1 MYKNK
6 SRNRLLFTLFII
18 IGLFFLVF
26 GGIVRWKNSRNSPVD
41 GQETK
46 TPSIL
51 DLPIFKEK
59 VVEPAVEFKQPG
71 VSAVLPSAK
80 WVSQSYNNC
89 GPATTAMALQY
100 FGYNV
105 SQVETKD
112 ALRTNPS
119 DSNVFTYEIRDYL
132 KNNYNI
138 EGKLLFNGNVQ
149 ILKTLLTN
157 GIYLVMEN
165 WLRPNEDIGHNMT
178 IRGYDDE
185 LGVFIADDPYFGV
198 GVKYKYESFEQ
209 GQWKPFNRE
218 YMPIY
223 RIEQEPLVKA
233 IIGRDWD
240 EKTMYQGAVKTS
252 KVEIEKN
259 KDDMYAWFNLG
270 TSYYALG
277 DYKAAREA
285 FERSRAI
292 GWPMR
297 MLWYQIQPVQTY
309 NKLGEYQKALELAK
323 IGLATYEPFAELYL
337 ESAIAYKGM
346 SDLVKA
352 REKIDRALVLAPN
365 YMPALLFK
373 ESLSD

>member
-1 MYKNK
+1 LDENFGLGYSEDVDWRIRLEQKGYQTKGDKRVNTLHLGGATRYEMEKGGTNFGELMNKNK
-6 SRNRLLFTLFII
+6 
-18 IGLFFLVF
+18 
-26 GGIVRWKNSRNSPVD
+26 
-41 GQETK
+41 
-46 TPSIL
+46 
-51 DLPIFKEK
+51 
-59 VVEPAVEFKQPG
+59 
-71 VSAVLPSAK
+71 
-80 WVSQSYNNC
+80 
-89 GPATTAMALQY
+89 
-100 FGYNV
+100 
-105 SQVETKD
+105 
-112 ALRTNPS
+112 
-119 DSNVFTYEIRDYL
+119 DYL

-309 NKLGEYQKALELAK
+309 NKLGEYQKALE
-323 IGLATYEPFAELYL
+323 FARD
-337 ESAIAYKGM
+337 K
-346 SDLVKA
+346 
-352 REKIDRALVLAPN
+352 
-365 YMPALLFK
+365 F
-373 ESLSD
+373 